1 MPTRYKPVK
10 AERFFNKN
18 CRYDAIKWNDE
29 KEVIR
34 EFKQQLTDWYIE
46 PSLTLEAKESAE
58 FALLALTC
66 MLIDTLAQYEAGA
79 AASSQTCFKNWLVNS
94 RTFSHYANRFP
105 DPVRETSAPTSA
117 EVAANFADAVYKAFR
132 CGILHEA
139 HVTLYGGIWGCNDE
153 IEYHPKGETL
163 YADGSDCPSVVID
176 PRKLFRKVMT
186 EFEDYFTRLLNDDTQ
201 YQPIRDR
208 FKQKFLSSYGID
220 IGNEP

>member
-1 MPTRYKPVK
+1 MPTLYKPVK
-10 AERFFNKN
+10 SERFFNKN
-18 CRYDAIKWNDE
+18 RRYDAIKWNDE

-34 EFKQQLTDWYIE
+34 EFRQQLIDWYVE
-46 PSLTLEAKESAE
+46 PGLALEAKESAE

-79 AASSQTCFKNWLVNS
+79 ASSSQTCFKNWLVNTP
-94 RTFSHYANRFP
+94 TFSHYSNNFP
-105 DPVRETSAPTSA
+105 VPIRETSAATSA
-117 EVAANFADAVYKAFR
+117 VAAANFSDAIYRAFR

-139 HVTLYGGIWGCNDE
+139 HVTLYGGIWGCKDE

-163 YADGSDCPSVVID
+163 YVDGADCPSVVVD
-176 PRKLFRKVMT
+176 PRKLFRKVMI
-186 EFEDYFTRLLNDDTQ
+186 EFEDYFNRLLNDDPLH
-201 YQPIRDR
+201 QPLRDR